1 MMKTSRIAML
11 IVLALLGGACTLLD
25 GTPTTTTGP
34 AAPTTAATAEATPAG
49 GNGTTTPQPELSV
62 TDCDQ
67 PVEGFELF
75 CEAYETL
82 LLSYIDPLEDTQL
95 SDGAVRGLE
104 EYGGDATPLDDGT
117 VECSIPSDDF
127 EPFCEA
133 FAATQGSEGGTD
145 DSLVEAAI
153 RGMLDFG
160 VADPNTNYLSP
171 EINARFNQDNSGQIE
186 GIGAL
191 VNSRNLEN
199 EDEFCVVLSDTC
211 KLEIVSP
218 LEGSPAEAAKIRAG
232 DFIVTVDDDPVNGL
246 TVDEAV
252 SIVRGPAGTE
262 VLLGI
267 ERTDGVSPVT
277 VTRAAIEVPIV
288 DSEMLT
294 DTVGYLRLAQFTFNS
309 AEPFREALEALL
321 DQGMETLILDL
332 QGNPGGSLDAA
343 IDISSEFLDS
353 GIVVRTEAP
362 DQDIDY
368 EVRPGGLAADGSL
381 EVFVLMNGGSASA
394 SEVLAGALAD
404 NDRATLVGQP
414 SYGKNTVQR
423 QYTLS
428 NGGSL
433 KVTIARWVT
442 PDGTDFGE
450 DGIAPDIAIPY
461 PEDVEVEF
469 DFLRDET
476 LKLIESGV

>member
-1 MMKTSRIAML
+1 MRLLPMADRSNARSRTTSSARSAR
-11 IVLALLGGACTLLD
+11 
-25 GTPTTTTGP
+25 PS
-34 AAPTTAATAEATPAG
+34 
-49 GNGTTTPQPELSV
+49 LS
-62 TDCDQ
+62 
-67 PVEGFELF
+67 
-75 CEAYETL
+75 
-82 LLSYIDPLEDTQL
+82 TQSL
-95 SDGAVRGLE
+95 
-104 EYGGDATPLDDGT
+104 
-117 VECSIPSDDF
+117 
-127 EPFCEA
+127 
-133 FAATQGSEGGTD
+133 EGGSD
-145 DSLVEAAI
+145 ESLVEAAI

-199 EDEFCVVLSDTC
+199 EEEFCVVLSETC

-218 LEGSPAEAAKIRAG
+218 FEGSPAEAAEIRAG
-232 DFIVTVDDDPVNGL
+232 DFIVTVDDDSVNGL

-252 SIVRGPAGTE
+252 SIVRGPAGTD

-267 ERTDGVSPVT
+267 ERTDGVQAVT

-288 DSEMLT
+288 DTEMLT
-294 DTVGYLRLAQFTFNS
+294 ETVGYLRLSQFTFNS
-309 AEPFREALEALL
+309 AEPFREGLDSLL

-368 EVRPGGLAADGSL
+368 EVRPGGLASDGSL
-381 EVFVLMNGGSASA
+381 EVYVLINGGSASA

-404 NDRATLVGQP
+404 NDRATLVGQS

-423 QYTLS
+423 QYTLE

-442 PDGTDFGE
+442 PNGTDFGG

-461 PEDVEVEF
+461 PEDADVGF

-476 LKLIESGV
+476 LKLIESGA

>member
-1 MMKTSRIAML
+1 MKTLRTATL
-11 IVLALLGGACTLLD
+11 LVVLALLTGACTLFE
-25 GTPTTTTGP
+25 GSTTTEP
-34 AAPTTAATAEATPAG
+34 QAPEATSATASTLAEGAPA
-49 GNGTTTPQPELSV
+49 TTPPPELDVS
-62 TDCDQ
+62 DCDE
-67 PVEGFELF
+67 PAEGFELF
-75 CEAYETL
+75 CEAYQTL
-82 LLSYIDPLEDTQL
+82 ILSYIDPLDDSRL
-95 SDGAVRGLE
+95 SEGAAQGLA
-104 EYGGDATPLDDGT
+104 EYGGDSTPPEGGPI
-117 VECSIPSDDF
+117 ECSIPNDEF
-127 EPFCEA
+127 GTFCES
-133 FAATQGSEGGTD
+133 FALTQSLEGGSD
-145 DSLVEAAI
+145 ESLVEAAI

-199 EDEFCVVLSDTC
+199 EDEFCVVLSETC

-218 LEGSPAEAAKIRAG
+218 LEGSPAEAAEIRAG
-232 DFIVTVDDDPVNGL
+232 DFIVTVDDDSVNGL

-252 SIVRGPAGTE
+252 SIVRGPAGTD

-267 ERTDGVSPVT
+267 ERTDGVLAVT

-288 DSEMLT
+288 DTEMLT
-294 DTVGYLRLAQFTFNS
+294 QTVGYLRLSQFTFNS
-309 AEPFREALEALL
+309 AEPFREGLGSLL

-368 EVRPGGLAADGSL
+368 EVRPGGLASDGSL
-381 EVFVLMNGGSASA
+381 EVFVLINGGSASA

-404 NDRATLVGQP
+404 NDRATLVGQS

-423 QYTLS
+423 QYTLA

-442 PDGTDFGE
+442 PNGTDFGG

-461 PEDVEVEF
+461 PENADIGF

-476 LKLIESGV
+476 LQLIESGA